1 MGFYQK
7 RCLFDQFSLMSNE
20 KQKTF
25 FNDTFNGLSNYSRM
39 PSNTNMHAKTFK
51 KTYSKLNIHIHF
63 DQKHIDHFLQFRDM
77 FRTKNNFEIPHH
89 KKTMHNPH
97 HLSIHTSKDFC

>member
-1 MGFYQK
+1 MESYSG
-7 RCLFDQFSLMSNE
+7 C
-20 KQKTF
+20 
-25 FNDTFNGLSNYSRM
+25 DTVISRM
-39 PSNTNMHAKTFK
+39 FRGIDNCYAKTFK

-63 DQKHIDHFLQFRDM
+63 DQKHIDHFFQFRDM

>member
-1 MGFYQK
+1 MVQN
-7 RCLFDQFSLMSNE
+7 SN
-20 KQKTF
+20 
-25 FNDTFNGLSNYSRM
+25 GILSKKM
-39 PSNTNMHAKTFK
+39 PICSSPKTFK

-63 DQKHIDHFLQFRDM
+63 DQKHIDHFVQFRDM